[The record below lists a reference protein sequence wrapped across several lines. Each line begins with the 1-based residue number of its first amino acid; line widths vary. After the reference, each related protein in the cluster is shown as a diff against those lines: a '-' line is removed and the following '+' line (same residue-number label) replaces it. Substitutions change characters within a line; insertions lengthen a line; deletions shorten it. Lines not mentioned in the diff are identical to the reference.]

1 MKLKKEAL
9 YYLMKRAF
17 EYEGGLSFLGLIILW
32 IIAISYLVM
41 TWTEQHENL

>member
-1 MKLKKEAL
+1 MNWDLIINTANDSWMDTL
-9 YYLMKRAF
+9 
-17 EYEGGLSFLGLIILW
+17 LGLIILW

>member
-9 YYLMKRAF
+9 YYLMMDT
-17 EYEGGLSFLGLIILW
+17 LLGLIILW